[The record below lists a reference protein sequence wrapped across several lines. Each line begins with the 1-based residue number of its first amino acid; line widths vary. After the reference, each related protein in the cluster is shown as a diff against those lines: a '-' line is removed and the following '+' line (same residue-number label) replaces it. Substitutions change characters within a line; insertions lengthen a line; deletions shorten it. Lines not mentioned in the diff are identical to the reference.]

1 MDESPFQGLQKR
13 TGNASMSIWDTIAA
27 PIIAIINKVVPDKA
41 AAAQAVATLNQMQMQ
56 GALQEEF
63 AQLQAITVNQSD
75 VDKQEAASSSVFVA
89 GWRPMIGWVCG
100 AALASQYI
108 GRPLLQWAFT
118 IAHQPLPTLPGI
130 DDNLWQLMFGMLGL
144 GSLRTF
150 EKIKGVATR

>member
-1 MDESPFQGLQKR
+1 
-13 TGNASMSIWDTIAA
+13 MSIWDTIAA
-27 PIIAIINKVVPDKA
+27 PIIAIINKVVPDKTA
-41 AAAQAVATLNQMQMQ
+41 AAAAVATLNQMQLQ
-56 GALQEEF
+56 GQLQEEF
-63 AQLQAITVNQSD
+63 AQLQAVTSAQSD
-75 VDKQEAASSSVFVA
+75 VDKAEATNSNVFVS

-108 GRPLLQWAFT
+108 FRPILQWGFT
-118 IAHQPLPTLPGI
+118 MAHQPLPTLPGI

>member
-1 MDESPFQGLQKR
+1 
-13 TGNASMSIWDTIAA
+13 MSIWDTIAA

-41 AAAQAVATLNQMQMQ
+41 AAAQAVATLQQMTLQ
-56 GALQEEF
+56 GQLQDEY

-75 VDKQEAASSSVFVA
+75 VDKQEAANANVFVS
-89 GWRPMIGWVCG
+89 GWRPAIGWVCG

-108 GRPLLQWAFT
+108 LRPLVQWGFT
-118 IAHQPLPTLPGI
+118 IAHAPLPTLPGI

-150 EKIKGVATR
+150 EKVKGVSK

>member
-1 MDESPFQGLQKR
+1 
-13 TGNASMSIWDTIAA
+13 MSIWDTIAA
-27 PIIAIINKVVPDKA
+27 PIIAIINKIVPDKTA
-41 AAAQAVATLNQMQMQ
+41 AAAAVAQLQQLQMQ

-75 VDKQEAASSSVFVA
+75 INKQEATNASVFVS

-108 GRPLLQWAFT
+108 ARPLLQWAFT
-118 IAHQPLPTLPGI
+118 MAHQPLPALPGI

-150 EKIKGVATR
+150 EKVKGVASK